1 MTFQT
6 EGYLNG
12 NKNQSNVQNVKFG
25 LIEDAIKIIKML

>member
-6 EGYLNG
+6 EGCLNG
-12 NKNQSNVQNVKFG
+12 KENQSYVQNVKFG